1 MLEINGADDGARTP
15 QVARREEL
23 LKLTRPEL
31 NQLAQEPHLGL
42 DPNKFGRKED
52 LVEAMLAKEAE
63 LAAGG
68 GPKHNPEEAPP
79 PVPEKDKGPSG
90 RRITD
95 PAWKGLAPREI
106 EMALD
111 LARERF
117 VRAPAAQNPAQCLND
132 AANFVRAVR
141 NMGLI

>member
-1 MLEINGADDGARTP
+1 MLEINGADTGARTP
-15 QVARREEL
+15 QDARREEL

-31 NQLAQEPHLGL
+31 NQLAQEPHLGI

-52 LVEAMLAKEAE
+52 LVAAMVAAE
-63 LAAGG
+63 LSKSA
-68 GPKHNPEEAPP
+68 PPEADPGEAPP

-95 PAWKGLAPREI
+95 PAWKGLSHAEI
-106 EMALD
+106 EMGLE
-111 LARERF
+111 LARARF
-117 VRAPAAQNPAQCLND
+117 TFAPAAQNPAQCLSD
-132 AANFVRAVR
+132 AAAFVKAAK